1 MKALVKYKK
10 GIGNMKIKDVPIPEP
25 DDNEVGIKIN
35 ACGICGTDIKIMKD
49 EFPYNAPVI
58 VGHEFSGEIVKLG
71 KKVNGWEIGDKVV
84 SELHTGACGVCRFC
98 RTGNY
103 QACKFKRSPGYGI
116 NGSFAEYIKMPS
128 WLLHRIPDG
137 VSMEEAALM
146 EPAAI
151 AAQTLHRANV
161 GTADFVVI
169 FGPGPI
175 GLISA
180 QMAMIAGASRVIM
193 VGKEIDSKIRLPL
206 AKKLGVDHVVNID
219 DEETNLENFV
229 KNLTSGEGADVVIE
243 ATGSEF
249 AINKAFEIL
258 RWNGR
263 MAVVGLS
270 NKMKLNIDWRTGG
283 FKALDIRFS
292 FSSKYLDWEKTLQL
306 LEKKKLNLK
315 ALITHEFVL
324 DEWKKAFQVIAEGKA
339 IKVLLKPNK

>member
-10 GIGNMKIKDVPIPEP
+10 GVGNMKIMDVPIPEP
-25 DDNEVGIKIN
+25 DDNEVRIKIN
-35 ACGICGTDIKIMKD
+35 ACGICGTDVKIMKD
-49 EFPYNAPVI
+49 EFPYNTPVI
-58 VGHEFSGEIVKLG
+58 VGHEFSGKIVKLS
-71 KKVNGWEIGDKVV
+71 KKVNGWKIGDKVV

-116 NGSFAEYIKMPS
+116 NGAFTEYIKMPS

-151 AAQTLHRANV
+151 AAQTLFRADV
-161 GTADFVVI
+161 KIGDFVVI

-180 QMAMIAGASRVIM
+180 QMAIIAGASKVII
-193 VGKEIDSKIRLPL
+193 VGKEIDNKIRLPL

-219 DEETNLENFV
+219 RENNLENII
-229 KNLTSGEGADVVIE
+229 KDLSNGEKADVVIE

-249 AINKAFEIL
+249 AINKALEIL
-258 RWNGR
+258 HWNGR

-270 NKMKLNIDWRTGG
+270 NKMRLNIDWKTGS

-292 FSSKYLDWEKTLQL
+292 FSSKYLDWEKTLRL

-324 DEWKKAFQVIAEGKA
+324 NEWEKAFQVIEEGKA